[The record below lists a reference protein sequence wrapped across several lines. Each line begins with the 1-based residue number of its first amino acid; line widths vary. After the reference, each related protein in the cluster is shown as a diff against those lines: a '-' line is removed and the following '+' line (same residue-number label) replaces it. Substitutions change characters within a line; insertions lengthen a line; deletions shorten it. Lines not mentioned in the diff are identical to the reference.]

1 VTSRLQVSIGHRL
14 DHRICFVGPYGV
26 GKTTA
31 LRSVSDIPVVSTE
44 VPTLEHPEP
53 GSDKRTTTVGFDYG
67 EWQLDDGMRV
77 GLYGIPGQ
85 ARFDA
90 VWDFLLP
97 SCDALVLWLFG
108 DRADAAQ
115 QLQFWLDALMAR
127 SPEQGHRLAVAITR
141 LDAQADDG
149 LLDPYRELLRPIHP
163 FAPVLTADPRDPG
176 SVRTAIAMALAS
188 PGPSAAGA

>member
-1 VTSRLQVSIGHRL
+1 MTPHLQVSIGHRL

-31 LRSVSDIPVVSTE
+31 LRSVSDIAVVSTE
-44 VPTLEHPEP
+44 VPTQERTEP

-67 EWQLDDGMRV
+67 EWQLDEGVRV

-115 QLQFWLDALMAR
+115 QLRFWLDALMAR

-141 LDAQADDG
+141 LDARDDDR
-149 LLDPYRELLRPIHP
+149 LLDPFRSLLRPIHP
-163 FAPVLTADPRDPG
+163 LAPVLTADPRDPG

-188 PGPSAAGA
+188 PSQGTGGA